1 MTTEQS
7 LLDLLAIQMRCEYL
21 SDLHYLTG
29 EQRRYLAAKLERLTP
44 REGDLRDWNDA
55 LEYLTGA
62 PPEPTARRAKARLV
76 ALLASGQGAVQG

>member
-29 EQRRYLAAKLERLTP
+29 EQQRYLAAKLERLTTIT
-44 REGDLRDWNDA
+44 A
-55 LEYLTGA
+55 VCFIVLTFVL
-62 PPEPTARRAKARLV
+62 TIL
-76 ALLASGQGAVQG
+76 